1 LPSRLADCEVL
12 PNSAVNN
19 EGELIHFALLADK
32 ELVNFTE
39 ALQMSK
45 WKKAMM
51 YELSPLKRTKLG
63 S

>member
-12 PNSAVNN
+12 PNSVVNN

>member
-1 LPSRLADCEVL
+1 L